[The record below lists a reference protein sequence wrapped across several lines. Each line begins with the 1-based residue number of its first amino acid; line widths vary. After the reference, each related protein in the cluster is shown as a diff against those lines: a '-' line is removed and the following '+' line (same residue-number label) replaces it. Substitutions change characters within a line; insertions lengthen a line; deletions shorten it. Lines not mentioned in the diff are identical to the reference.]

1 VKNPPANPIARQ
13 SQAWLTEALLR
24 LMERKPFSEITVTEI
39 AEKEGLSRRTFYRIF
54 ATREEVLTHYA
65 DTLYA
70 AFLEQLQARPAHD
83 YQEVMRL
90 YFQFWYT
97 HKSFLM
103 LLKRNDLLPM
113 IAQQYGRYFPEVFRL
128 VKADHPLAH
137 DPEALSYAMAYSAG
151 GLFSLLLR
159 WAENGMEKTP
169 EEMMALVEK
178 AIKQA

>member
-1 VKNPPANPIARQ
+1 MKNPPVNPIARQ

-24 LMERKPFSEITVTEI
+24 LMERKPFAEITVTEI
-39 AEKEGLSRRTFYRIF
+39 TQKAGLSRRTFYRIF
-54 ATREEVLTHYA
+54 TTREEVLAHYA

-70 AFLEQLQARPAHD
+70 EFVEQLQARPACD